1 MGQFYF
7 GNLIT
12 LEPLMKNTW
21 NWFSLFSDFYNIVLP
36 VTEYHSQSDPASALF
51 HRGKSQML
59 REDMRAS
66 KWWQNHCFRNRGDRL
81 SSLSLCFFI
90 FKLLWH
96 LSTAICVW
104 SVTLTQTGSKWVR
117 NLKTTLCVECPFL
130 LLRERRPSVQ
140 VYTTWGE
147 NDHLWVNCDT

>member
-7 GNLIT
+7 GNVIT

-66 KWWQNHCFRNRGDRL
+66 K
-81 SSLSLCFFI
+81 
-90 FKLLWH
+90 
-96 LSTAICVW
+96 
-104 SVTLTQTGSKWVR
+104 
-117 NLKTTLCVECPFL
+117 
-130 LLRERRPSVQ
+130 
-140 VYTTWGE
+140 
-147 NDHLWVNCDT
+147 